1 MKTSKSDVKDGDP
14 SRNQKTVRLSSS
26 AQQFKK
32 FIETLE
38 KTPRRT

>member
-14 SRNQKTVRLSSS
+14 SRNQKTVSSS